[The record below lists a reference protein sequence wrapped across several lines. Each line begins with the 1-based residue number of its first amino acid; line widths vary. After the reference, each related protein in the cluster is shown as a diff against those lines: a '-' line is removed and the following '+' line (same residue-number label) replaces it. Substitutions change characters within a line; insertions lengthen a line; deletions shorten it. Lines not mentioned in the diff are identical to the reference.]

1 MVDQKL
7 DKDQLHYPPQ
17 PQQQVL
23 QDCEVVVAL
32 GRVND
37 LFTKEPVDMCVFC
50 LLLFNFNYVGMSAWQ
65 TVHWRL
71 DSSQLCLLQGLENN
85 VV

>member
-37 LFTKEPVDMCVFC
+37 LFTKKPVDMCVFTALYKRNC
-50 LLLFNFNYVGMSAWQ
+50 YAKTLNSDVC
-65 TVHWRL
+65 TK
-71 DSSQLCLLQGLENN
+71 DIGLEMNS
-85 VV
+85 